1 MEYDSTLEFYNEHA
15 PDLVNAYAGV
25 EPTYLAHLKTLLR
38 RESSTVL
45 DIGCGT
51 GRDVAALRA
60 DGFDAIGVDAS
71 PTMIAAGVEHY
82 GLETRRLRADTLPEL
97 RSFSERYDAVLCAAV
112 LQHIPDSQLLD
123 SLYRIRSLVAPDGFL
138 MLSVPIAYPA
148 DDDSRDRHG
157 RLVRV
162 RPAEQYRFFLERLGL
177 REVVEYEEADSLNRD
192 DIRWEVLLFGSTG
205 SEELRP
211 IEVVESVLWD
221 DRKVNTYKFALIR
234 AIAHL
239 ATHRPN
245 IARWEG
251 QAQVSIPIDAIT
263 DKWIGYYWPLMES
276 SAESAVVQGQ
286 RGEKADM
293 AFRPPLTAL
302 VDYWDRQ
309 GGYPAFCSARDA
321 SRMPPESERLLQTTR
336 AKVKTA
342 IQQPVRYAGND
353 RTGKKMF
360 SYSAGRVSLPG
371 AIWRESA
378 LLGRWIEDSVLIR
391 WAEFTSSLPGNHGK
405 TSEAPVLSRLLHDH
419 EGQRETA
426 IARSAYE
433 AYSAAHTLECAW
445 TGDRIRKFHVD
456 HAIPWALWRN
466 NDLWNLLPV
475 HPRANGEKSARIPS
489 RARVEHQRSRIMQ
502 SWEILYEA
510 ESAIFMS
517 HARGFIGDPGAKE
530 FTGSVR
536 EKLFSTFKDV
546 LEYTAVNRGVERW

>member
-1 MEYDSTLEFYNEHA
+1 M
-15 PDLVNAYAGV
+15 
-25 EPTYLAHLKTLLR
+25 
-38 RESSTVL
+38 RE
-45 DIGCGT
+45 I
-51 GRDVAALRA
+51 
-60 DGFDAIGVDAS
+60 
-71 PTMIAAGVEHY
+71 
-82 GLETRRLRADTLPEL
+82 
-97 RSFSERYDAVLCAAV
+97 
-112 LQHIPDSQLLD
+112 
-123 SLYRIRSLVAPDGFL
+123 
-138 MLSVPIAYPA
+138 
-148 DDDSRDRHG
+148 
-157 RLVRV
+157 
-162 RPAEQYRFFLERLGL
+162 
-177 REVVEYEEADSLNRD
+177 VEYEEADALGRD
-192 DIRWEVLLFGSTG
+192 DVRWQVLLFGSTG

-211 IEVVESVLWD
+211 IEIVESVLWD

-245 IARWEG
+245 LARWEG
-251 QAQVSIPIDAIT
+251 EAQVSIPIDAIA
-263 DKWIGYYWPLMES
+263 DRWIGYYWPLMES
-276 SAESAVVQGQ
+276 ITEPAVVQGQ

-302 VDYWDRQ
+302 VGYWGRQ

-321 SRMPPESERLLQTTR
+321 GRMPPESEQVLQATR
-336 AKVKTA
+336 AKMRTA

-360 SYSAGRVSLPG
+360 SYSKGRVSLPG

-391 WAEFTSSLPGNHGK
+391 WAEFTSSLPGNHGE
-405 TSEAPVLSRLLHDH
+405 TSEAWILSRLLHDN

-426 IARSAYE
+426 IARAAYE

-445 TGDRIRKFHVD
+445 TGNRIRKFHVD

-489 RARVEHQRSRIMQ
+489 RARVEHQRSRIVQ

-517 HARGFIGDPGAKE
+517 HARGFIGDFSAKE
-530 FTGSVR
+530 FTGNMR